1 MKTITLP
8 ATMKITAGEKPV
20 RFAPYKENFISTVA
34 ANTSLSLR
42 VDTVGQYLYYAKQG
56 FEEGTGA
63 DMEIPAPAKVKIEN
77 KSGKVQGFVPYR
89 ENFTQEVEVNGGY
102 EFTVKTA
109 GQALYYIAQDTNG
122 LGLDGG
128 LDVTVTATTVAN
140 GEEASN

>member
-56 FEEGTGA
+56 FEE
-63 DMEIPAPAKVKIEN
+63 
-77 KSGKVQGFVPYR
+77 VQGFVPYR